1 MPLSLILLALLIGLL
16 PGVPTLMAQP
26 ADLFTNQSHFDPSLF
41 PHNDSIGID
50 IIQRNDTTDYLLHTP
65 PTTVFTQDCA
75 HPTPP
80 AFIHPNPRLC
90 FGTNGNDKMFGTSAT
105 EGIYPQPGDDYV
117 LGKGGSDFIIGSYG
131 KDLIEAG
138 DGNDEIS
145 GGPDEDRI
153 FAGAG
158 NDSIYV
164 GLPESLKLYLNITT
178 PPYGILSNLT
188 SDGPRDFK
196 DFVDCGDGNDLI
208 YIDTLDIYK
217 NCELVNG
224 FNPREFIANQTI
236 GDLIHNP

>member
-1 MPLSLILLALLIGLL
+1 MLLALLSIGLL
-16 PGVPTLMAQP
+16 PGIPTLIAQP
-26 ADLFTNQSHFDPSLF
+26 PDLFINQSHFDPNLF

-50 IIQRNDTTDYLLHTP
+50 IIQRNDITDYILHNP

-90 FGTNGNDKMFGTSAT
+90 FGTNDNDKMLGTSTT
-105 EGIYPQPGDDYV
+105 EGLYPQSGDDYV
-117 LGKGGSDFIIGSYG
+117 LGKGQSDSILGGYG
-131 KDLIEAG
+131 RDLIETG

-158 NDSIYV
+158 NDSVYV
-164 GLPESLKLYLNITT
+164 GLPESLRQSLNMSGHS
-178 PPYGILSNLT
+178 YDGLLNLT
-188 SDGPRDFK
+188 GDGPHSFK
-196 DFVDCGDGNDLI
+196 DFVDCGDGIDII
-208 YIDTLDIYK
+208 YVDTLDVYK
-217 NCELVNG
+217 NCEAVNG
-224 FNPREFIANQTI
+224 ILREYVANQTI